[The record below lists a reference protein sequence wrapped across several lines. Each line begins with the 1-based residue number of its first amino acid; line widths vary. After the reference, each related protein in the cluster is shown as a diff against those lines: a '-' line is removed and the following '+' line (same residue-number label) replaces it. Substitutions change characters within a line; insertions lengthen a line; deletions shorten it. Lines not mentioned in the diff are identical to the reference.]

1 MDMTQVTRGKHVSIT
16 YRICDE
22 QGNVLEQNDFPVS
35 YIHGGPNDMF
45 EPIEAA
51 LEGKRVGDTVE
62 VVLTPEEAFGY
73 PDPNL
78 TFTDVIENV
87 PPEVRRVGAEVQM
100 QNDRGEIRI
109 FRVSEIRDGKLTID
123 GNHPFA
129 GKTLVYRVQVQDI
142 RDATE
147 EEMKH
152 GAGGGQPLH

>member
-1 MDMTQVTRGKHVSIT
+1 MDMTQVSKGKHVSIT
-16 YRICDE
+16 YRISDE

-51 LEGKRVGDTVE
+51 LEGKRVGDAVE

-100 QNDRGEIRI
+100 QNERGEIRI
-109 FRVSEIRDGKLTID
+109 FRVSEIKDGKLTID

-142 RDATE
+142 RDATD